1 MLKVGTTNALN
12 RAAWIKKTLKKI
24 PEGLTLLD
32 TGAGDGPYR
41 SDCSHLKYIT
51 QDFGKYTGQGDVGIQ
66 MGDWDNSKLD
76 IVSDILNIPLPDNS
90 VDAIMCTEVFEHIP
104 DPIRAITEFRRLL
117 KPGGYLIIT
126 APFCSLTHFAPYHF
140 YTGFNRFFYEK
151 FLPENDFA
159 LLELEYNGNYFEF
172 IAQEIR
178 RVGTVAGQY
187 AGTKPGLPDR
197 ILLRGVLWVLQR
209 LSNKGNKSSEL
220 LNFGMHVFAQKK
232 MGIPETH

>member
-12 RAAWIKKTLKKI
+12 REVWIKKTLKKI

-66 MGDWDNSKLD
+66 MGEWDNSKLD
-76 IVSDILNIPLPDNS
+76 IVSDILDIPLPENS

-104 DPIRAITEFRRLL
+104 DPIRAIAEFKRLL

-151 FLPENDFA
+151 FLPENDFT
-159 LLELEYNGNYFEF
+159 LLDLECNGNYFEF

-178 RVGTVAGQY
+178 RVGTVAEQY

-197 ILLRGVLWVLQR
+197 ILLKGVLWVLQR

-220 LNFGMHVFAQKK
+220 LNFGLHVFAQKK
-232 MGIPETH
+232 MEISDTQ